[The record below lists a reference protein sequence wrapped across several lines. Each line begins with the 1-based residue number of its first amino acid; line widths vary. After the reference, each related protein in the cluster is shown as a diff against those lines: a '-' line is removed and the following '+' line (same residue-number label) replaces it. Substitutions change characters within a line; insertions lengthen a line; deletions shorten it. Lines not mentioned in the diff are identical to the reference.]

1 MRDMDRSWFTMPRK
15 QIQVLSKVLSM
26 HVAATCRAYQYE
38 PVLRVQ
44 AGSVRLRRRQDSER
58 ALSRKRAWR
67 REKAGRG
74 ATTRARGA
82 QLSASRLH
90 RHSGVTGRH
99 GLSRAVTRPPVT
111 CSTGLR
117 VMSSSLVHCTFTA
130 CLCRLHSLPQP
141 ATACSWAS
149 NPPLQKEKTG
159 PSGPACPS
167 PCPLPNPPQP
177 LAMCAYSRL
186 YPWSPTGGARQG
198 TAGAKLRDL
207 HVHRLRNLHAQGLS
221 PRQAALARSSCDP
234 SCPCPPPPPPAPAPR
249 LPVSPRLPPT
259 LAPRLCGARRIRRQ
273 DERIDAVLGRRG
285 G

>member
-1 MRDMDRSWFTMPRK
+1 MPRK

-44 AGSVRLRRRQDSER
+44 AGSVRLRPRQDSER

-111 CSTGLR
+111 RSTGLR

-141 ATACSWAS
+141 VRGHPTLRSKKKKQGHLALHA
-149 NPPLQKEKTG
+149 PPLAPCLTPRN
-159 PSGPACPS
+159 PSQCVRTH
-167 PCPLPNPPQP
+167 
-177 LAMCAYSRL
+177 AY
-186 YPWSPTGGARQG
+186 THGHRQG
-198 TAGAKLRDL
+198 GHGR
-207 HVHRLRNLHAQGLS
+207 
-221 PRQAALARSSCDP
+221 
-234 SCPCPPPPPPAPAPR
+234 APR
-249 LPVSPRLPPT
+249 VQNSETCTCTDSETCTPRGSAPGKQHLPALLAT
-259 LAPRLCGARRIRRQ
+259 LLALAPRRRRLRLLLASRCPRACRQ
-273 DERIDAVLGRRG
+273 RLLPGSVAQGGYAGKTRG
-285 G
+285 

>member
-111 CSTGLR
+111 RSKYWVTRYEQFIGTLYI
-117 VMSSSLVHCTFTA
+117 HC
-130 CLCRLHSLPQP
+130 LPLPATQP
-141 ATACSWAS
+141 ATACHS
-149 NPPLQKEKTG
+149 LFVGIQ
-159 PSGPACPS
+159 PSAPKRKNRAIW
-167 PCPLPNPPQP
+167 PCMPLPLP
-177 LAMCAYSRL
+177 LA
-186 YPWSPTGGARQG
+186 
-198 TAGAKLRDL
+198 
-207 HVHRLRNLHAQGLS
+207 
-221 PRQAALARSSCDP
+221 
-234 SCPCPPPPPPAPAPR
+234 
-249 LPVSPRLPPT
+249 
-259 LAPRLCGARRIRRQ
+259 
-273 DERIDAVLGRRG
+273 
-285 G
+285 